1 MSAVII
7 AGSRSF
13 NDYEVFEDSM
23 DELSYFLHPTM
34 ILSGLAHGADTMALQ
49 WAAEEDLP
57 VKKFPADWD
66 KYGKAAGPIRNQ
78 YMADEANAL
87 VAFWDGESRGT
98 KSMIDLALKAG
109 LIVIV
114 IPVEATEV

>member
-13 NDYEVFEDSM
+13 NNYEKFADALN
-23 DELSYFLHPTM
+23 DLSYFLDPTAVF
-34 ILSGLAHGADTMALQ
+34 SGLAHGADTMALR

-66 KYGKAAGPIRNQ
+66 KYGKAAGPIRNEQ
-78 YMADEANAL
+78 MAQEADAL

-98 KSMIDLALKAG
+98 KSMIDLALKNG
-109 LIVIV
+109 LFVVV